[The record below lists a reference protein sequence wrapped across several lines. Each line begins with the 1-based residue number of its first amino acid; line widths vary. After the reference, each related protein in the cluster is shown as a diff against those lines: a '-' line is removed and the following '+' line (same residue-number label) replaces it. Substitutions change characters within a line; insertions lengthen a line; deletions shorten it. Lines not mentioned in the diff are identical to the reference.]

1 MEASI
6 LKSTKKVLGLAD
18 SYTIFDQDII
28 TFINASLSILSQ
40 LGIGPIGGFFI
51 EDDAAEWADIGLVPE
66 QTHLLKTFIHLK
78 VRMLFDPPTT
88 SYLITA
94 MEKQIAEFE
103 WRLSVFREEEVLAAA
118 AALAAL
124 EVTP

>member
-18 SYTIFDQDII
+18 SYTVFDLDII
-28 TFINASLSILSQ
+28 TCINASLGILSQ
-40 LGIGPIGGFFI
+40 LGIGPVGGFFI
-51 EDDAAEWADIGLVPE
+51 EDDTAEWDDIGLVAE
-66 QTHLLKTFIHLK
+66 QTHMLKTYVHLR

-88 SYLITA
+88 SYLISA
-94 MEKQIAEFE
+94 MTDQIAMFE
-103 WRLSVFREEEVLAAA
+103 WRLSVAREEELIAAA